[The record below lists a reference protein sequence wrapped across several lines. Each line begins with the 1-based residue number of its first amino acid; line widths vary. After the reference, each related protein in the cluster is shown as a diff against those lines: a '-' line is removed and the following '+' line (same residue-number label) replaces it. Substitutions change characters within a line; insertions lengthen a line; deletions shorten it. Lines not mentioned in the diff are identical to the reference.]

1 MRHVSFV
8 GQNDIQLLHGGA
20 EFFPTLIAAIDA
32 AQIEIYLETYIFSSD
47 KTADSVKH
55 ALTRAA
61 TRGVVVNV
69 TIDWIGTGHLFSKAL
84 AQEIHAVGGGCRI
97 FNPWFFRGI
106 ARTHRKLCVID
117 RTLAFLGGMN
127 IVDDLHDDDDP
138 RLLLPAPRWDFGVRI
153 EGPLV
158 ATIHWEAALHW
169 ARMGSISWRTRWATF
184 KEQRRSRVNED
195 HGPMLAGLVVRDNL
209 RNRRTIQHAYLK
221 ALGGARESALLANP
235 YFAPGRKMRNGLA
248 SAAKRGIKVTLLLGV
263 GQYKFQDVIARSFY
277 PKLLKC
283 GVRII
288 EYRKTQ
294 LHGKVA
300 VVDDHWATV
309 GSSNYD
315 GFSLFVN
322 QEANVVVRDADFA
335 QALRQ
340 HIEQGVAEGVEVSLQ
355 DFDNIPLHKRM
366 FYKVAY
372 LIYKNFLRLITWG
385 KSAE

>member
-32 AQIEIYLETYIFSSD
+32 AQVEVYLETYIFTSD
-47 KTADSVKH
+47 NTADAVKQ
-55 ALTRAA
+55 ALARAA
-61 TRGVVVNV
+61 ARGVSVNV
-69 TIDWIGTGHLFSKAL
+69 TIDWIGTGRRCSKL
-84 AQEIHAVGGGCRI
+84 LKQEFAVAGIVCRV
-97 FNPWFFRGI
+97 FNPWFVRGI
-106 ARTHRKLCVID
+106 ARMHRKLSVID
-117 RTLAFLGGMN
+117 RKFAFLGGMN
-127 IVDDLHDDDDP
+127 IVDDLRDDDNP
-138 RLLLPAPRWDFGVRI
+138 SLMLPAPRWDFGVSI

-169 ARMGSISWRTRWATF
+169 ARLGSITWRTRWATF
-184 KEQRRSRVNED
+184 KEQRLHRKNENT
-195 HGPMLAGLVVRDNL
+195 GPMLAGLVVRDNL

-235 YFAPGRKMRNGLA
+235 YFAPGRKMRNGLS
-248 SAAKRGIKVTLLLGV
+248 SAGKRGIKVTLLLGV

-283 GVRII
+283 GVRIF

-300 VVDDHWATV
+300 VVDDYWATV

-322 QEANVVVRDADFA
+322 QEANVVIRDVDFA
-335 QALRQ
+335 LALRK
-340 HIEQGVAEGVEVSLQ
+340 HIEDGIADAVEVTLQ
-355 DFDNIPLHKRM
+355 DFDNIPAHKRM

>member
-184 KEQRRSRVNED
+184 KEQRRSRANED

>member
-1 MRHVSFV
+1 MRQVSFV

-32 AQIEIYLETYIFSSD
+32 AQIEVYLETYIFTFD
-47 KTADSVKH
+47 ETAAAVKQ
-55 ALTRAA
+55 ALARAA
-61 TRGVVVNV
+61 ARGVLVNV
-69 TIDWIGTGHLFSKAL
+69 TIDWIGTGHRSSKL
-84 AQEIHAVGGGCRI
+84 LEQEFATVGVVCRV
-97 FNPWFFRGI
+97 FNPWFVRGI
-106 ARTHRKLCVID
+106 ARMHRKLSVID
-117 RTLAFLGGMN
+117 RKLAFLGGMN

-138 RLLLPAPRWDFGVRI
+138 SLLLPAPRWDFGVRI

-169 ARMGSISWRTRWATF
+169 VRMGSISWRTRWATF
-184 KEQRRSRVNED
+184 KEQRRSKITENND
-195 HGPMLAGLVVRDNL
+195 PMLAGLVVRDNL

-248 SAAKRGIKVTLLLGV
+248 SAAKRGIKVTLLLGM

-277 PKLLKC
+277 PKLLTC
-283 GVRII
+283 GVRIF

-300 VVDDHWATV
+300 VVDDQWSTV

-322 QEANVVVRDADFA
+322 QEANVVIRDVDFA
-335 QALRQ
+335 LALRQ
-340 HIEQGVAEGVEVSLQ
+340 HIEHGVADAVEVTLQ
-355 DFDNIPLHKRM
+355 DFGNIPAHKRM

-372 LIYKNFLRLITWG
+372 LIYKNFMRLITWG